1 MPNIR
6 RSWLLMLGTAA
17 LVVASLA
24 PASASGQ
31 VTGSGIRVSK
41 DPYIAETARGA
52 IDAPGFNAVDA
63 EIYRTMTDAN
73 IMAHM
78 LVGDSLEI
86 ELARLGAERAGDPEV
101 REFARMLVD
110 EHTRHL
116 GTSLEISR
124 DEDIGSMP
132 ADGDRH
138 AVTLRRYLANLRAM
152 GSSPA
157 FDRAFLR
164 FQIRHHDHEVNA
176 LNTMRPAA
184 RDNDLRQ
191 HIDETLPVIERHLN
205 RARELGGRLG
215 VTGP

>member
-17 LVVASLA
+17 LAVGLA
-24 PASASGQ
+24 PASADAQ

-41 DPYIAETARGA
+41 DPYIAESAAGTL
-52 IDAPGFNAVDA
+52 DAPGFNAVDA
-63 EIYRTMTDAN
+63 EIYRSMTDAN

-78 LVGDSLEI
+78 IVGDSLEI

-116 GTSLEISR
+116 ATSLEMSR

-138 AVTLRRYLANLRAM
+138 AVTLRRYLSNLRAM